1 MERWKVD
8 LKSPELA
15 RIYDEYLHSQERSL
29 IFYLSSVVLSKHA
42 NFPEEHQGTSIRA
55 SSDFDD
61 DATSI
66 RTIGQIHA
74 LIEDGRYDQL
84 SRSFI
89 VVSMVAA
96 LGDCFDGVRRLSQ
109 LDQQDIKKTVT
120 VKERNRPDAIIK
132 PAALKIAHLVN
143 NTLNLNARICDH
155 YSSRWINCIIN
166 LRHMFVHDKGLFNRD
181 YKAHM
186 INAWDS
192 LEAGESITFNE
203 NQVDAILW
211 FFNDHVRD
219 FVSRLD
225 EKLPPSPT

>member
-1 MERWKVD
+1 MDRWKFD

-42 NFPEEHQGTSIRA
+42 KFPEEHQSTAIRA
-55 SSDFDD
+55 SSDFED

-89 VVSMVAA
+89 VVSMVTA
-96 LGDCFDGVRRLSQ
+96 LGDCFDGVRRLLQ
-109 LDQQDIKKTVT
+109 LDKQDIKKTVT
-120 VKERNRPDAIIK
+120 VKERNRPDVIIK
-132 PAALKIAHLVN
+132 PAALKVAHLVN
-143 NTLNLNARICDH
+143 STLNLNARICDH

-166 LRHMFVHDKGLFNRD
+166 LRHMIVHDKGLFNPA

-186 INAWDS
+186 INAWDN
-192 LEAGESITFNE
+192 LEAGEPISFNE
-203 NQVDAILW
+203 NQVDAVLW

-219 FVSRLD
+219 FISRLD
-225 EKLPPSPT
+225 ERLSLPHT

>member
-96 LGDCFDGVRRLSQ
+96 LGDCFDGVRRLLQ